1 MRTRNYIIT
10 SKCCVGTEFAIIIS
24 NILTLRSLDPCLPRT
39 NIERKETYWLTG
51 CFRSLTMQTTLT
63 MLQKSS
69 TTIRETNPS
78 QMKQTG
84 QLKRLILC
92 QVSLQ
97 SRSIDQQVFKGLPFL
112 KATAEC
118 QSVVIFSKNPR
129 FRVFDCEE
137 FTYAFRKATLIQG
150 FLHLS

>member
-69 TTIRETNPS
+69 TTIRETHPS
-78 QMKQTG
+78 QMKQTVSWKDWFCATC
-84 QLKRLILC
+84 LFNPAVLISKSSKVC
-92 QVSLQ
+92 HSLM
-97 SRSIDQQVFKGLPFL
+97 QQQNANLSWFFL
-112 KATAEC
+112 KTPGLE
-118 QSVVIFSKNPR
+118 SSIVKS
-129 FRVFDCEE
+129 
-137 FTYAFRKATLIQG
+137 
-150 FLHLS
+150 LHMPSGRLH

>member
-118 QSVVIFSKNPR
+118 QSVVIFSKTPGLESSIVKSLR
-129 FRVFDCEE
+129 MPSGR
-137 FTYAFRKATLIQG
+137 
-150 FLHLS
+150 LH